1 MLPAGLALQTYPL
14 SALPHLGKWNQVR
27 GAPRSTCS
35 ARCGPRYRVELPL
48 GGPWVLHELPG
59 AHRGR
64 ASGRMSSSGRGP
76 TLLPGGVRQHRRGW
90 ARLWTRSHER
100 TQCFSP
106 QAGVWPC
113 EWASPGGGIHSSVRD
128 AGLWVSLPPM
138 SRVRF
143 PLSLKF
149 QPPSASSPGQ

>member
-14 SALPHLGKWNQVR
+14 SSLPHLGKWNQVR
-27 GAPRSTCS
+27 GVPRSTCS

-48 GGPWVLHELPG
+48 GGPWVLHELSG
-59 AHRGR
+59 AHGGR

-76 TLLPGGVRQHRRGW
+76 TLLPGGVRQRHRGR

-106 QAGVWPC
+106 QAGMWPC
-113 EWASPGGGIHSSVRD
+113 EWASPGGPVPPVHSRVRD
-128 AGLWVSLPPM
+128 AGL
-138 SRVRF
+138 
-143 PLSLKF
+143 
-149 QPPSASSPGQ
+149 